1 MVHHL
6 PRVHAEQLLKAT
18 VYGEP
23 LRQNVAREAGILL
36 GQPRIGGPQFAALVA
51 LGGGNMDGI
60 LHAHTRIDSQLGG
73 AHKDVFGER

>member
-6 PRVHAEQLLKAT
+6 PPIHAEQSLKAT

-23 LRQNVAREAGILL
+23 LCQNVSRKAGILL
-36 GQPRIGGPQFAALVA
+36 SQPRIGGPQFAALVA
-51 LGGGNMDGI
+51 LGCRNMDGV
-60 LHAHTRIDSQLGG
+60 LHAHTRIRSQLRR